1 MLISVSGGLWVGFD
15 LGYLHAGWL
24 VLPLML
30 SIWFDSVCFFCIRVN
45 QFCLACSRFISAFGL
60 INAAFVAWV
69 FLFVCVGEWVIGL
82 IGLWWDWVSNFLSIM
97 SRFALGMVSAQWF
110 FLNCFRV

>member
-1 MLISVSGGLWVGFD
+1 MGFDFSFDLMLISVSGELWVGFD

-30 SIWFDSVCFFCIRVN
+30 SIWFDSVWFFCIRVN

-60 INAAFVAWV
+60 INVAFVA
-69 FLFVCVGEWVIGL
+69 LGLEVI
-82 IGLWWDWVSNFLSIM
+82 N
-97 SRFALGMVSAQWF
+97 
-110 FLNCFRV
+110 